1 MYMMLMSSAYGNFNI
16 NNVQLYQQCTCSHV
30 VLTDE
35 CFSCNVK
42 IIFFLYKFIAFFN
55 FIKQLTTFL

>member
-1 MYMMLMSSAYGNFNI
+1 MYMMLISSAYGNFNI

-30 VLTDE
+30 VLTDK